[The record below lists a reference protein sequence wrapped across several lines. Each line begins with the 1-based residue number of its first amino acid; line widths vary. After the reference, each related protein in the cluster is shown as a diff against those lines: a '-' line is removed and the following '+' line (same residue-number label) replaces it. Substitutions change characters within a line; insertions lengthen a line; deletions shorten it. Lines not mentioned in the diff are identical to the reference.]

1 MKPWVKVFLVTVV
14 LAVPAMVFGRVI
26 WPPAEGGSEPTSGQ
40 LPFFIGASVIEAVA
54 FGLGVAFLIFGFGP
68 LSRAMG
74 GSKAMAWAAYLS
86 IGWLLVSWWP
96 HDNLHLAVGENMQ
109 AILYLVYGFHV
120 SLIVAGVILAY
131 SFATVIRNAGAS
143 QTAAVK

>member
-1 MKPWVKVFLVTVV
+1 MKPWVKVFLITVA
-14 LAVPAMVFGRVI
+14 LAIPAMMLGRVI
-26 WPPAEGGSEPTSGQ
+26 WPPSPEGPEPTSGQ
-40 LPFFIGASVIEAVA
+40 LPFFIGASVIEAIA

-74 GSKAMAWAAYLS
+74 GSKVMAWAAYLS

-96 HDNLHLAVGENMQ
+96 HDNLHLAAGEDMQ
-109 AILYLVYGFHV
+109 AILYLVYGFHM

-131 SFATVIRNAGAS
+131 SFATVIRNAGDT
-143 QTAAVK
+143 QTATVK